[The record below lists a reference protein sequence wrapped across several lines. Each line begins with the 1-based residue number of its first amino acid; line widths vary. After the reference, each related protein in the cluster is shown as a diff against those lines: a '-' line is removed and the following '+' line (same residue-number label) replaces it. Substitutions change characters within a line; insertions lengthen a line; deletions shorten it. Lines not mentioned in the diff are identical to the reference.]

1 MHSNLTKIG
10 RKYQQVKLSIPTEL
24 HTDGGRHLYSSLE
37 GRVLY
42 GVWSR
47 VITNLLRIGIKQRD
61 GVVDTLPDIPE
72 EADYA
77 TE

>member
-10 RKYQQVKLSIPTEL
+10 KKYQQVKLSIPTDL
-24 HTDGGRHLYSSLE
+24 HTDVVRHLYSSLE
-37 GRVLY
+37 GRVPY
-42 GVWSR
+42 GAWSR
-47 VITNLLRIGIKQRD
+47 LITNLLRIWIKQRD
-61 GVVDTLPDIPE
+61 GVVDKLPDIPE